1 MRRGSRTRAKRAEP
15 ERVKQMEAITRRGL
29 LSMLG
34 LVLLTLALMAVLA
47 ASAQAIPPLV
57 QHQSDGDRTAIVR
70 TTGPDVGPM
79 GDRRVGV
86 AGRSVIPAAV
96 TATRKPL
103 GSTSTTWAVF
113 GILGVLLI
121 VFEAATVAND
131 RRLARMRPAAAGL
144 GPTPMPVRQTEDESR
159 RKAA

>member
-1 MRRGSRTRAKRAEP
+1 LT
-15 ERVKQMEAITRRGL
+15 V
-29 LSMLG
+29 G
-34 LVLLTLALMAVLA
+34 LVLLTLALLAVFA
-47 ASAQAIPPLV
+47 ASVQAIPPLV
-57 QHQSDGDRTAIVR
+57 QHQSTGDRTAIVK
-70 TTGPDVGPM
+70 TIGPNIGPM

-86 AGRSVIPAAV
+86 AGRSVIPAGV
-96 TATRKPL
+96 TGATRTF

-121 VFEAATVAND
+121 AFAAATASND

-144 GPTPMPVRQTEDESR
+144 GPTPLSVRPTQDESR